1 MQQDFEI
8 TVKSTDNLR
17 DELKT
22 LFKTNE
28 AYRGE
33 EARALIQSLSV
44 VDKMLNF
51 KNKQDM
57 KFSKDKIDVKLKMES
72 GTYDLEIPM
81 GEDNFSKQLD
91 RLIDLTSKDISRN
104 RPTRQEKEEYQT
116 IIEKFGDGGIEKF
129 KNPEREST
137 FDKVLA
143 GSLKT
148 IETISQTAG
157 EETSQFVSSFIATM
171 KSAINQKD
179 QESMLQKDIKNILQ
193 ILAKNGKD
201 NNEKL
206 VKKGERVKEHSK
218 ELDITK

>member
-57 KFSKDKIDVKLKMES
+57 KFSNDKIDIELKMKSVE
-72 GTYDLEIPM
+72 YDLEIPM
-81 GEDNFSKQLD
+81 
-91 RLIDLTSKDISRN
+91 
-104 RPTRQEKEEYQT
+104 
-116 IIEKFGDGGIEKF
+116 IEKFGEKGIENLKIQS
-129 KNPEREST
+129 E
-137 FDKVLA
+137 KVY
-143 GSLKT
+143 S
-148 IETISQTAG
+148 
-157 EETSQFVSSFIATM
+157 
-171 KSAINQKD
+171 
-179 QESMLQKDIKNILQ
+179 IKC
-193 ILAKNGKD
+193 
-201 NNEKL
+201 
-206 VKKGERVKEHSK
+206 
-218 ELDITK
+218 

>member
-148 IETISQTAG
+148 IETISQIAG

>member
-81 GEDNFSKQLD
+81 
-91 RLIDLTSKDISRN
+91 
-104 RPTRQEKEEYQT
+104 
-116 IIEKFGDGGIEKF
+116 IEKFGEKGIENLKIQS
-129 KNPEREST
+129 E
-137 FDKVLA
+137 KVY
-143 GSLKT
+143 S
-148 IETISQTAG
+148 
-157 EETSQFVSSFIATM
+157 
-171 KSAINQKD
+171 
-179 QESMLQKDIKNILQ
+179 IKC
-193 ILAKNGKD
+193 
-201 NNEKL
+201 
-206 VKKGERVKEHSK
+206 
-218 ELDITK
+218 